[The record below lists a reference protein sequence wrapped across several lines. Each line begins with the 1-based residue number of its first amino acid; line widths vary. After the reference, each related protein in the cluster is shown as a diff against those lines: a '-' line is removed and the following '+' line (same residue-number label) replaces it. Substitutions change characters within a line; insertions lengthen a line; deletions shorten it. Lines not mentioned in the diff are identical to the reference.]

1 MKLRFKLIAVPAIMI
16 SFAFNAF
23 ALTFHKGQVTLDELK
38 DYNMCQKRD
47 YSGDYCQDALVRW
60 VKAHPQDAFQA
71 GKMSRKIMKASAA
84 IPFFSQAFENKKGD
98 CKDEDVGLAVVD
110 AIDLPPSEKEY
121 VEPAMKIGFDLCFNE
136 IKNLLLERA
145 TMTSYAFTNS
155 CSRLMQKGVL
165 TGLKLKKC
173 QEITK

>member
-1 MKLRFKLIAVPAIMI
+1 MKLKFNLMAVPAII
-16 SFAFNAF
+16 FSLAINAF
-23 ALTFHKGQVTLDELK
+23 ALTFDKGQVTLDELK
-38 DYNMCQKRD
+38 DYGMCQRRD
-47 YSGDYCQDALVRW
+47 YSGEFCQDALVRW
-60 VKAHPQDAFQA
+60 VKAHPDDAFQA

-98 CKDEDVGLAVVD
+98 CKDEDVRLAVVD
-110 AIDLPPSEKEY
+110 ALDLPPSEKEY
-121 VEPAMKIGFDLCFNE
+121 LGPALKIGFELCFDE
-136 IKNLLLERA
+136 IKSLLLERA
-145 TMTSYAFTNS
+145 TLTSYAFSNS

>member
-1 MKLRFKLIAVPAIMI
+1 MNLRHNLLTVPGII
-16 SFAFNAF
+16 IFFALSAS
-23 ALTFHKGQVTLDELK
+23 ALTFDKGQVTLDELK

-84 IPFFSQAFENKKGD
+84 IPFFSQAFDSKKGD
-98 CKDEDVGLAVVD
+98 CKDADVGLAVVD

-121 VEPAMKIGFDLCFNE
+121 VEPAMKIGFDLCFSE
-136 IKNLLLERA
+136 MKNLILEKA
-145 TMTSYAFTNS
+145 TLTSYAFANS
-155 CSRLMQKGVL
+155 CARLMEKGL
-165 TGLKLKKC
+165 LSGLKLKKC
-173 QEITK
+173 QEIKK